1 MVDQKIALDNC
12 TEAVCIDASRIYDSC
27 CDKDCLEDM
36 KVYFTDCV
44 QPLIDQAINVKVR
57 SAEVINVITDVE
69 PVAFNRGFFS
79 VDITFFV
86 LVKCYIYTAPMAPAV
101 PVTGLAIFN
110 KKCIL
115 FGSEGS
121 VKVFGSEYRYDAD
134 DEQLARAKNTPRA
147 TVQVVEPIVLAARI
161 NEECDCCCEPCC
173 CVPKCVCKC
182 FEGNFGN
189 VNGQKEILVTL
200 GVFSIVQLSR
210 NVQMLIPVYDFCVPE
225 KECSCSENTEN
236 PCDLFKKIKF
246 PKDEFFPPR
255 ECDLDDA
262 GCGCNC
268 GCK

>member
-79 VDITFFV
+79 VDITFFF

-189 VNGQKEILVTL
+189 VNGNSGNTWSILDRSAVAQCADADSGIRFL
-200 GVFSIVQLSR
+200 RAGEGVQLQR
-210 NVQMLIPVYDFCVPE
+210 KHREPLRPLQENQVPE
-225 KECSCSENTEN
+225 RRV
-236 PCDLFKKIKF
+236 F
-246 PKDEFFPPR
+246 PA
-255 ECDLDDA
+255 A
-262 GCGCNC
+262 GMRPGRRRLRLQLRL
-268 GCK
+268 